1 MTLQSR
7 EKMRQELIDI
17 RRRQVLEYLSTG
29 YTSHREIALKLRVHH
44 KTVDSDVH
52 FLMQDCK
59 ADRRNHFE
67 SLPLEIKKCM
77 IGLELT
83 IKTLTDIIKSEATE
97 PAHKLGALT
106 AIMQA
111 YRFKMD
117 ILDGKTQLDEVFA
130 FIDMNLT

>member
-1 MTLQSR
+1 
-7 EKMRQELIDI
+7 
-17 RRRQVLEYLSTG
+17 
-29 YTSHREIALKLRVHH
+29 
-44 KTVDSDVH
+44 
-52 FLMQDCK
+52 MQDCK
-59 ADRRNHFE
+59 ADIRNHFE

-83 IKTLTDIIKSEATE
+83 IKTLTDHIKSEATE

-106 AIMQA
+106 ARMQA

-130 FIDMNLT
+130 SIDEQQQGQRNNR